1 MKTYG
6 MLWSSANTHKSVL
19 NRGVGDDDIEEDE
32 EEDRGED
39 RYGGGWGERESEG
52 EEGVTLSRVAS
63 SALKELVRQ
72 GHPSK
77 ELKYA
82 ERELKKPLN
91 SFVEVIYV
99 YSLQLLSI

>member
-6 MLWSSANTHKSVL
+6 MLWSSKNTHKSVL
-19 NRGVGDDDIEEDE
+19 NRDVGDDDIDEDG

-39 RYGGGWGERESEG
+39 RHGDGWGERESEG

-72 GHPSK
+72 GCPSNQ
-77 ELKYA
+77 LKYA
-82 ERELKKPLN
+82 EKELKKPLN
-91 SFVEVIYV
+91 SFAEVI
-99 YSLQLLSI
+99 